1 MLLAMD
7 VDYREDGSA
16 AAAGLLFET
25 WTAERGARLVT
36 RRIGAVAPYR
46 PGHFFERELPCL
58 LALLDELAAPPD
70 TIVVDGYV
78 WLGPERRPG
87 LGAHLHAAL
96 RAGIPVIGVAKT
108 RFAGT
113 PADAELR
120 RGASQR
126 PLYVTAAGLDG
137 ETAKARIAAMHGRH
151 RVPTLLAAVD
161 RACRDLV

>member
-7 VDYREDGSA
+7 VDYRTDGSA
-16 AAAGLLFET
+16 AAAGLLFES
-25 WTAERGARLVT
+25 WTAEHGARLVT
-36 RRIGAVAPYR
+36 RRIAGVAPYR
-46 PGHFFERELPCL
+46 PGHFYERELPCL
-58 LALLDELAAPPD
+58 LALLEELTAPPE

-96 RAGIPVIGVAKT
+96 QGSIPVIGVAKT

-113 PADAELR
+113 PTEAELL

-126 PLYVTAAGLDG
+126 PLYVTAAGLDT

-151 RVPTLLAAVD
+151 RVPTLLAEVD
-161 RACRDLV
+161 RACRDLA